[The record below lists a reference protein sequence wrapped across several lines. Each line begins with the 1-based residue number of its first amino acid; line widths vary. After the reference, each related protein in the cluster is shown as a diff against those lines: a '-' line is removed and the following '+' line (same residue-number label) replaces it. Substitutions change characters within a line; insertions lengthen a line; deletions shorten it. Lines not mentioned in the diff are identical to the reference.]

1 METQTIDRV
10 AETSGTRRV
19 AELSVADLFRTSDSL
34 ASTILRMALAV
45 VLFPHGAQHLL
56 GWFGGYG
63 YAGTHEWMI
72 ELGFPGPLATAAIV
86 TEFVAPL
93 ALAIGVVS
101 RAAAAGVVGLM
112 IGAASVHLP
121 NGFFMNWFGA
131 LPAGTEGYEYHILM
145 GTMAVAVAIA
155 GAGRW
160 SADHVIRQRLARVV
174 AGRRCAAIHAPQ

>member
-1 METQTIDRV
+1 MGIQMMNRA
-10 AETSGTRRV
+10 AETIGTPRTT
-19 AELSVADLFRTSDSL
+19 LSFADLFRTSDGVSP
-34 ASTILRMALAV
+34 TILRMALAV

-63 YAGTHEWMI
+63 YAGTHAWMI

-93 ALAIGVVS
+93 ALAIGLAS

-112 IGAASVHLP
+112 VGAASVHLR
-121 NGFFMNWFGA
+121 NGFFMNWFGT
-131 LPAGTEGYEYHILM
+131 LPAGAEGYEYHILL

-160 SADHVIRQRLARVV
+160 SADQAIRKRLARVV
-174 AGRRCAAIHAPQ
+174 PG